1 MRRLILTIT
10 TAALVAG
17 APLASA
23 WALDGDRGRGRGA
36 EQRSD
41 RGGPRFERPRGGD
54 ERRFERPRRDER
66 RFERPR
72 EDDRRFDRP
81 REFRAE
87 PPRQLRP
94 GGQLPG
100 AYREGRVEDYGRYRL
115 RPPPRGFAWYRAG
128 EGFLLVSP
136 DGQIFD
142 MVVD

>member
-1 MRRLILTIT
+1 MRRLILTV
-10 TAALVAG
+10 ASMALLAG

-36 EQRSD
+36 EQRGD
-41 RGGPRFERPRGGD
+41 RGPGPRFERPRGY
-54 ERRFERPRRDER
+54 ERRFERPGGR
-66 RFERPR
+66 
-72 EDDRRFDRP
+72 DDRRFDRP

-94 GGQLPG
+94 GGHLPG
-100 AYREGRVEDYGRYRL
+100 AYREGRVEDYGRHRL
-115 RPPPRGFAWYRAG
+115 RPPPRGYNWYRVG
-128 EGFLLVSP
+128 EGFLLVAP